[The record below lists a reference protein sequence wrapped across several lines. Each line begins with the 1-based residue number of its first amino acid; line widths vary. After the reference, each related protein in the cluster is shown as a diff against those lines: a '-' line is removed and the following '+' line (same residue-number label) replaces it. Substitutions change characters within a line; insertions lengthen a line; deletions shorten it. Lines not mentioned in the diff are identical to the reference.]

1 MIKKIAIILVF
12 AVLLF
17 NGARA
22 QTDWKV
28 FNDTFKVYSVSY
40 PPDFELRVID
50 YQNIF
55 IVSPLDGKDDK
66 FQERVKLELSAAPP
80 GYSLDSIANLI
91 QKQMK
96 MSMKGQ
102 VLLDPKIEDV
112 KLGGQPAKKISG
124 SGVIQGDETL
134 INIAVTVSLVK
145 NAMLRVSSLEA
156 FEYKLKVLGFSGIRE
171 HALTPLEKVVESVKF
186 K

>member
-1 MIKKIAIILVF
+1 MKKIACILVF
-12 AVLLF
+12 SVLMF
-17 NGARA
+17 NAGRA
-22 QTDWKV
+22 QSGWKV

-55 IVSPLDGKDDK
+55 IVSPLDDKDDK

-80 GYSLDSIANLI
+80 GYSLDSIASLI
-91 QKQMK
+91 MKQMK

-124 SGVIQGDETL
+124 SGVIQGDESL

-171 HALTPLEKVVESVKF
+171 HTLTPLEKVVESLKF

>member
-1 MIKKIAIILVF
+1 MIKKIASVLVF
-12 AVLLF
+12 AVLMF
-17 NGARA
+17 NAARA
-22 QTDWKV
+22 QSDWKV

-40 PPDFELRVID
+40 PPNFELRVID

-55 IVSPLDGKDDK
+55 IVTPLDAADDK
-66 FQERVKLELSAAPP
+66 FQERIKLELSSAPP
-80 GYSLDSIANLI
+80 GYTLDSIAGLI

-96 MSMKGQ
+96 MSMKGEM
-102 VLLDPKIEDV
+102 LIDSKIEDV

-124 SGVIQGDETL
+124 SGIMKGDESL
-134 INIAVTVSLVK
+134 IIIAVTVSLVK
-145 NAMLRVSSLEA
+145 NAMLRVSTIEG

-171 HALTPLEKVVESVKF
+171 HTLTPLEKVVESLKF

>member
-1 MIKKIAIILVF
+1 MIQMSFFNIL
-12 AVLLF
+12 
-17 NGARA
+17 
-22 QTDWKV
+22 
-28 FNDTFKVYSVSY
+28 
-40 PPDFELRVID
+40 
-50 YQNIF
+50 
-55 IVSPLDGKDDK
+55 
-66 FQERVKLELSAAPP
+66 
-80 GYSLDSIANLI
+80 LDS
-91 QKQMK
+91 
-96 MSMKGQ
+96 
-102 VLLDPKIEDV
+102 KIEDV
-112 KLGGQPAKKISG
+112 KLGGLPAKKISG